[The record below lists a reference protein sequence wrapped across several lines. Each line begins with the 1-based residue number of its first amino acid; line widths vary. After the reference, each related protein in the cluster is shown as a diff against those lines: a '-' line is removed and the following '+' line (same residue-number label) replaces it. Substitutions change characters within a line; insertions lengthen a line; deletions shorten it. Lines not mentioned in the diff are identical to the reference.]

1 MSSRDPTGLCQHP
14 GSFSRLIF
22 YPHRLL
28 GLFKRSVT
36 SDSWR
41 PHGLQHTR
49 LPCPSPSPGVWQS
62 LQMAL
67 GDSIITRKKKKIRSL
82 PRESHGQRSL
92 VGYSPRGRKELDTTE
107 QTLTHSLLH
116 CRQILYRLSKRENPS
131 YLLYRVAKYRGT
143 QSKTVPKRAE
153 IGGLLKRLVTPLLV
167 QMGPLSKT
175 PRLCPNSASR

>member
-28 GLFKRSVT
+28 GLFKRSVA

-67 GDSIITRKKKKIRSL
+67 GDSIITRKKKNPFFARRI
-82 PRESHGQRSL
+82 PRTEE
-92 VGYSPRGRKELDTTE
+92 PRGLQSKGSQRVGHDRAN
-107 QTLTHSLLH
+107 THSLTPALQAD
-116 CRQILYRLSKRENPS
+116 CLPSEQTRKPVLSFVP
-131 YLLYRVAKYRGT
+131 RG
-143 QSKTVPKRAE
+143 K
-153 IGGLLKRLVTPLLV
+153 V
-167 QMGPLSKT
+167 QRDSE
-175 PRLCPNSASR
+175 

>member
-28 GLFKRSVT
+28 GLFKRSVA

-67 GDSIITRKKKKIRSL
+67 GDSIITRKKKKSVL
-82 PRESHGQRSL
+82 CP
-92 VGYSPRGRKELDTTE
+92 
-107 QTLTHSLLH
+107 
-116 CRQILYRLSKRENPS
+116 ENPTD
-131 YLLYRVAKYRGT
+131 RGASWAAVHGVS
-143 QSKTVPKRAE
+143 QSRTRMKQLSTSSSSSRFILNIQHVPSCAF
-153 IGGLLKRLVTPLLV
+153 
-167 QMGPLSKT
+167 
-175 PRLCPNSASR
+175 LCCQLFCFTLFH